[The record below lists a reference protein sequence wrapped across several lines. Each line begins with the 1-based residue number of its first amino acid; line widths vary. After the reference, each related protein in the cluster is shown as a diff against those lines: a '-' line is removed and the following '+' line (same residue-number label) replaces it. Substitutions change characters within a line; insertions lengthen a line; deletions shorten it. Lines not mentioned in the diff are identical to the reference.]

1 MGSEIAALE
10 PFVLSLSKHEDSR
23 PYIKPE
29 FCYAPST
36 VILIAEV
43 PSLTYSC
50 LCMTTVRDDF
60 FRFVCQT
67 SPEPM
72 GIEVDHAHGCVVVD
86 KTGKEYLDFLSGIG
100 VASLGHAHPVVVQA
114 VKAQAE
120 RYLHTMVYGEYIQEP
135 QVHLARR
142 LAEVTPDPFSVT
154 YFTNSGTEAI
164 EGALKT
170 ARKYT
175 GRSRFVSFLDSF
187 HGDTFGSLSVGGNSL
202 YRTPFEPLLP
212 TVTFLPF
219 NDLEALTQI
228 DETVAAV
235 IIEPIQGE
243 GGVRVPDPEFL
254 PALRRRCHEVGALL
268 IFDEVITGF
277 GRTGKLFACEHWN
290 VTPDILVLAKA
301 LGGGMPLGAF
311 ISTPEI
317 MTILS
322 TSPPLAHV
330 TTFGGHPVC
339 CAAGLASLNFMV
351 ETNLPQRAHEKGAEL
366 LARLQEL
373 AGSGGFIAA
382 RGRGLL
388 IGMDFT
394 TPEATKQFVQ
404 SCFASRLILGW
415 TLHRD
420 TVIRLAPPL
429 IISSAEID
437 RAVTI
442 MYQALRHNS

>member
-1 MGSEIAALE
+1 
-10 PFVLSLSKHEDSR
+10 
-23 PYIKPE
+23 
-29 FCYAPST
+29 
-36 VILIAEV
+36 
-43 PSLTYSC
+43 
-50 LCMTTVRDDF
+50 MTTNRDDF
-60 FRFVCQT
+60 FRFVAQT

-72 GIEVDHAHGCVVVD
+72 AIEVARAQGCVVID
-86 KTGKEYLDFLSGIG
+86 KGGKEYFDFLSGIG
-100 VASLGHAHPVVVQA
+100 VASLGHTHPVVVQA
-114 VKAQAE
+114 VQAQAE
-120 RYLHTMVYGEYIQEP
+120 RYLHAMVYGEYIQEP

-142 LAEVTPDPFSVT
+142 LAEVTPDPLSVT
-154 YFTNSGTEAI
+154 YFTNSGTEAV

-175 GRSRFVSFLDSF
+175 GRARFVSFVGSF

-219 NDLEALTQI
+219 NDEEALRQI

-243 GGVRVPDPEFL
+243 GGVRIPDPAFL
-254 PALRRRCHEVGALL
+254 PALRQRCREVGALL

-277 GRTGKLFACEHWN
+277 GRTGKLFACEHWQ
-290 VTPDILVLAKA
+290 VAPDILVLAKA

-311 ISTPEI
+311 VSTPEI
-317 MTILS
+317 MATLS
-322 TSPPLAHV
+322 HSPALAHV

-339 CAAGLASLNFMV
+339 CAAGLASLNFML
-351 ETNLPQRAHEKGAEL
+351 ETHLPQQAHAQGAAL
-366 LARLQEL
+366 LARLQEFV
-373 AGSGGFIAA
+373 GTGGFVAA

-394 TPEATKQFVQ
+394 TPEATKRFVQ
-404 SCFASRLILGW
+404 SCFASGLILGW
-415 TLHRD
+415 TLHQD
-420 TVIRLAPPL
+420 TVVRLAPPL
-429 IISSAEID
+429 VITTADID

-442 MYQALRHNS
+442 MRHALRHA